1 MRKQK
6 VLVVEDDPALLHDHA
21 AMLAGEGYQVTEAS
35 TCADALRL
43 AHAQS
48 PDLILLDATLP
59 DGDSVGI
66 CQKIK
71 AHEGLRDTFVVMLSG
86 LDTTAENQAEALN
99 AGADGYLPKPI
110 KSVALKAAV
119 LAFLRIRQN
128 EEDLRASERRYR
140 EQAEELRQAN
150 RRLEEYN
157 RLKAEFVANMSHE
170 LRTPLTAIIG
180 FAQLAQ
186 LTSGR
191 DGEMPKRLADAFERI
206 LRNGQHL
213 LALINDVLDVS
224 KIEAGRM
231 KIHREH
237 IDVVEVVQGAFTEL
251 QSLAER
257 KGLEY
262 RLRVPDRLPLAYTDP
277 LRVRQVVINLLSNAA
292 KFTAR
297 GRVEAELTA
306 HGDAHFRIVVRDTGI
321 GIETQ
326 SLPIIFER
334 FRQVDGSMTRS
345 ASGVGLGLSIVRQ
358 IVDLLGG
365 EIEVTSNVGEGST
378 FTATLPLSAPGPD
391 AGEARERAE
400 EPQFAAGAPSH
411 GAERAGGPGAQ
422 DFEDDDGRPLVVVI
436 EDDEDAAALLSETL
450 GRSGYRVL
458 TAPSGA
464 EGLRL
469 AREHDPVAVTLDVM
483 MPEMDGWR
491 VLQAMR
497 AERSLASIPVI
508 VCSIVDN
515 RPLGYSLGASD
526 YILKP
531 VDPQTLTDTL
541 DRVSVRDTHDG
552 GEGDGYVLV
561 VDDEHGVRELLTTAL
576 RQAGFSAR
584 SAPSGETALKMVAQ
598 QRPRAVLC
606 DLMMP
611 NGMSGFELIARLR
624 SDPRTSSVPV
634 LVVTGRDITAD
645 DRRLISG
652 EIAEVI
658 RKGELLLSDVASRLR
673 DTLEEL
679 GVEPTDGEDSVR

>member
-1 MRKQK
+1 MRTQK
-6 VLVVEDDPALLHDHA
+6 VLVVEDDPAL
-21 AMLAGEGYQVTEAS
+21 T
-35 TCADALRL
+35 
-43 AHAQS
+43 
-48 PDLILLDATLP
+48 
-59 DGDSVGI
+59 DGVGV

-71 AHEGLRDTFVVMLSG
+71 AHEGLRGTFVVMLSG
-86 LDTTAENQAEALN
+86 MNTTAEHQAEALN
-99 AGADGYLPKPI
+99 AGADGYLAKPVA
-110 KSVALKAAV
+110 SVALKANV

-128 EEDLRASERRYR
+128 EEDLRASSRRYR
-140 EQAEELRQAN
+140 EQAEELREAN

-180 FAQLAQ
+180 FAQLVQ
-186 LTSGR
+186 LTGGR
-191 DGEMPKRLADAFERI
+191 DGEMPKRYADAFERI

-237 IDVVEVVQGAFTEL
+237 IDLVEVVQGAFAEL

-262 RLRVPDRLPLAYTDP
+262 R

-297 GRVEAELTA
+297 GRVEAELVA
-306 HGDAHFRIVVRDTGI
+306 HGREHFRIVVRDTGI
-321 GIETQ
+321 GIEAG

-358 IVDLLGG
+358 IVELLGG
-365 EIEVTSNVGEGST
+365 EIEVTSKVGEGST
-378 FTATLPLSAPGPD
+378 FAVTLPLSAP
-391 AGEARERAE
+391 ERN
-400 EPQFAAGAPSH
+400 AAGAGDGDEAPRFAD
-411 GAERAGGPGAQ
+411 GAGSRGAARAGGGAR
-422 DFEDDDGRPLVVVI
+422 DVGDDDGRPFVVVI
-436 EDDEDAAALLSETL
+436 EDDEDSAALLSETL
-450 GRSGYRVL
+450 GRAGYRVL

-491 VLQAMR
+491 VLQARR
-497 AERSLASIPVI
+497 ADRRLAGVPVI

-526 YILKP
+526 YLLKP

-541 DRVSVRDTHDG
+541 DRVSVRGGSNG

-561 VDDEHGVRELLTTAL
+561 VDDEHGVRELLTAAL
-576 RQAGFSAR
+576 RHAGFNAR

-598 QRPRAVLC
+598 HRPRAVLC

-611 NGMSGFELIARLR
+611 NGMSGFELVARLR
-624 SDPRTSSVPV
+624 SDPETADLPV
-634 LVVTGRDITAD
+634 VVVTGKD
-645 DRRLISG
+645 
-652 EIAEVI
+652 
-658 RKGELLLSDVASRLR
+658 
-673 DTLEEL
+673 
-679 GVEPTDGEDSVR
+679 